1 MRNLLEQTNYDT
13 RDEIAEAL
21 GFITSAN
28 NVRFQ
33 NELRMI
39 APLAAGWD
47 VTDAVLAYLDH
58 IRQRHETRR

>member
-1 MRNLLEQTNYDT
+1 MRNLLEQTNHDS
-13 RDEIAEAL
+13 REEIAESL
-21 GFITSAN
+21 GFVASAN

-33 NELRMI
+33 NELRQI
-39 APLAAGWD
+39 PALASGWD